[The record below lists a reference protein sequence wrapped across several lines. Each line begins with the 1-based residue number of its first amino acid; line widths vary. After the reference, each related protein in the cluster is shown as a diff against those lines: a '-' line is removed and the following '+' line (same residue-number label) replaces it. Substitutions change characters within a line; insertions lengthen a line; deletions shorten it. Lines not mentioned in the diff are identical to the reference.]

1 MDSVLSRRMVT
12 GALGAAVAS
21 IVLPSIGQEQKSNK
35 KKDAPLS
42 KKEYMTLAIADIQ
55 AKADAAERRR
65 KELAAQGGA
74 APLFVRIPNVIP
86 FVDWDY
92 YYTDGEL
99 RWAPEGGSNLPSVR
113 VPKGFVTDLASV
125 PSFFWSK
132 YPPIG
137 RYAYAA
143 VVHDYLYWYQTT
155 TKKVADEVMFAAM
168 KDAGTSEQAIADF
181 RAALTLAGSFAW
193 DKNKRAR
200 EADEK
205 RVLKTFPENKLI
217 AWADYRKGDVFGD

>member
-12 GALGAAVAS
+12 GALGASVAS
-21 IVLPSIGQEQKSNK
+21 IVLPSIGQEQKSDK

-74 APLFVRIPNVIP
+74 APLFVRMPNVIP

-125 PSFFWSK
+125 PPIFWSK

-143 VVHDYLYWYQTT
+143 VVHDYLYWHQTT

-181 RAALTLAGSFAW
+181 RGALTLAGGFAW
-193 DKNKRAR
+193 EKNKRAR
-200 EADEK
+200 EAGE
-205 RVLKTFPENKLI
+205 RRLLKTFPESKLI
-217 AWADYRKGDVFGD
+217 AWADYQKGDVFGD